1 MALNIGT
8 SFQYNTS
15 IGSQQTSMLAGQ
27 DALGAS
33 SGGMGWGGAM
43 GAMSII
49 GSVGQLAGTYYS
61 AKMANSNS
69 RYQSQIA
76 DLNAGHQTRMSSL
89 DFGHRTTMAGLDFGH
104 RTTMAGLDF
113 GHRTTMAGVRRQSA
127 GIQSRAIE
135 MQGKSQ
141 KLELDLKATVSDINA
156 RLAETAAQTT
166 LLTGQR
172 QEQGQRLKT
181 AQLKSTQRNRM
192 AARGIDLR
200 SDTALNIL
208 TTTDVMGE
216 IDAQTIEANA
226 VRAAW
231 GYRTEGVNY
240 QIDAAM
246 ATANG
251 NMAVA
256 NANANAAANTA
267 SANVPVAE
275 VPVAK
280 VPVAQNMP
288 VAARGGY
295 TRVSTGA
302 AIASSLL
309 GSATNIAS
317 TYYTLNKAG
326 AFS

>member
-1 MALNIGT
+1 MAPGLGSGYSSAST
-8 SFQYNTS
+8 SV
-15 IGSQQTSMLAGQ
+15 GSA
-27 DALGAS
+27 
-33 SGGMGWGGAM
+33 GGMSWGSAM
-43 GAMSII
+43 GAMSVI
-49 GSVGQLAGTYYS
+49 GAVGQLAGTYYS

-76 DLNAGHQTRMSSL
+76 DLNAGHQTRMSN
-89 DFGHRTTMAGLDFGH
+89 LDFGH

-135 MQGKSQ
+135 MQGRSQ
-141 KLELDLKATVSDINA
+141 KLELDLKATVSGINA

-192 AARGIDLR
+192 AARGIDLG
-200 SDTALNIL
+200 SDTATNIL
-208 TTTDVMGE
+208 TTTDVIGE

-256 NANANAAANTA
+256 NAGANAAANTA
-267 SANVPVAE
+267 SANVPVAN
-275 VPVAK
+275 

-288 VAARGGY
+288 VPARGGY

-326 AFS
+326 AFG

>member
-1 MALNIGT
+1 
-8 SFQYNTS
+8 
-15 IGSQQTSMLAGQ
+15 
-27 DALGAS
+27 
-33 SGGMGWGGAM
+33 
-43 GAMSII
+43 
-49 GSVGQLAGTYYS
+49 
-61 AKMANSNS
+61 
-69 RYQSQIA
+69 
-76 DLNAGHQTRMSSL
+76 
-89 DFGHRTTMAGLDFGH
+89 
-104 RTTMAGLDF
+104 
-113 GHRTTMAGVRRQSA
+113 
-127 GIQSRAIE
+127 
-135 MQGKSQ
+135 
-141 KLELDLKATVSDINA
+141 
-156 RLAETAAQTT
+156 
-166 LLTGQR
+166 
-172 QEQGQRLKT
+172 
-181 AQLKSTQRNRM
+181 M

-256 NANANAAANTA
+256 NAGANAAANNA
-267 SANVPVAE
+267 SAN
-275 VPVAK
+275 

>member
-8 SFQYNTS
+8 SFQYNTN
-15 IGSQQTSMLAGQ
+15 IGSQQTSMLASQ

-33 SGGMGWGGAM
+33 SMSWGGAM
-43 GAMSII
+43 GAMSVI

-61 AKMANSNS
+61 AKMANSNAS
-69 RYQSQIA
+69 YQSRMA
-76 DLNAGHQTRMSSL
+76 DLNFGHQTKM
-89 DFGHRTTMAGLDFGH
+89 FGMQ
-104 RTTMAGLDF
+104 
-113 GHRTTMAGVRRQSA
+113 RQSL

-141 KLELDLKATVSDINA
+141 KLELDLKATISGINA

-181 AQLKSTQRNRM
+181 AKLKSTQRNRM

-216 IDAQTIEANA
+216 IDANTIEANA

-256 NANANAAANTA
+256 NAGASAAANLSQGTTPQEQLN
-267 SANVPVAE
+267 SNS
-275 VPVAK
+275 
-280 VPVAQNMP
+280 
-288 VAARGGY
+288 
-295 TRVSTGA
+295 RVSTGA
-302 AIASSLL
+302 AMASSLL

-326 AFS
+326 AFG

>member
-1 MALNIGT
+1 LGPLSFDPMALNIGT
-8 SFQYNTS
+8 SFQYNTN
-15 IGSQQTSMLAGQ
+15 IGSQQTSMLASQ

-33 SGGMGWGGAM
+33 SMSWGGAM
-43 GAMSII
+43 GAMSVI

-61 AKMANSNS
+61 AKMANSNAS
-69 RYQSQIA
+69 YQSRMA
-76 DLNAGHQTRMSSL
+76 DLNFGHQTKMFGMQRKSL
-89 DFGHRTTMAGLDFGH
+89 
-104 RTTMAGLDF
+104 
-113 GHRTTMAGVRRQSA
+113 

-141 KLELDLKATVSDINA
+141 KLELDLKATISGINA

-181 AQLKSTQRNRM
+181 AQLKSTQRNQM

-246 ATANG
+246 AAANG

-256 NANANAAANTA
+256 NAGANAAANNA
-267 SANVPVAE
+267 SAN
-275 VPVAK
+275 

>member
-8 SFQYNTS
+8 SFQYNTN
-15 IGSQQTSMLAGQ
+15 IGSQQTSMLASQ

-33 SGGMGWGGAM
+33 SMSWGGAM
-43 GAMSII
+43 GAMSVI

-61 AKMANSNS
+61 AKMANSNAS
-69 RYQSQIA
+69 YQSRMA
-76 DLNAGHQTRMSSL
+76 DLNFGHQTKM
-89 DFGHRTTMAGLDFGH
+89 FGMQ
-104 RTTMAGLDF
+104 
-113 GHRTTMAGVRRQSA
+113 RQSL

-141 KLELDLKATVSDINA
+141 KLELDLKATISGINA

-181 AQLKSTQRNRM
+181 AKLKSTQRNRM

-216 IDAQTIEANA
+216 IDANTIEANA

-246 ATANG
+246 ASANG

-256 NANANAAANTA
+256 NANANAAAKMSGAPST
-267 SANVPVAE
+267 SFS
-275 VPVAK
+275 
-280 VPVAQNMP
+280 
-288 VAARGGY
+288 
-295 TRVSTGA
+295 RVSKGA
-302 AIASSLL
+302 AMTSSLL

-326 AFS
+326 AFG

>member
-8 SFQYNTS
+8 SFQYNTN

-33 SGGMGWGGAM
+33 SMSWGGAM
-43 GAMSII
+43 GAMSVI

-61 AKMANSNS
+61 ARAANSTA
-69 RYQSQIA
+69 RYQSQ
-76 DLNAGHQTRMSSL
+76 
-89 DFGHRTTMAGLDFGH
+89 MAGLQ
-104 RTTMAGLDF
+104 
-113 GHRTTMAGVRRQSA
+113 RQSMA
-127 GIQSRAIE
+127 IQSRGIE
-135 MQGKSQ
+135 LQGRSQ
-141 KLELDLKATVSDINA
+141 KLELDLKATISGINA
-156 RLAETAAQTT
+156 RLAETAAQST

-181 AQLKSTQRNRM
+181 AQLKSTQRNQM
-192 AARGIDLR
+192 AARGIDLG
-200 SDTALNIL
+200 SDTATNIL

-216 IDAQTIEANA
+216 IDANTIEANA

-256 NANANAAANTA
+256 NARANAAANMSGAPST
-267 SANVPVAE
+267 S
-275 VPVAK
+275 
-280 VPVAQNMP
+280 
-288 VAARGGY
+288 Y
-295 TRVSTGA
+295 SRVSTGA
-302 AIASSLL
+302 AMASSLL
-309 GSATNIAS
+309 GAATNVAS
-317 TYYTLNKAG
+317 TYYSMNKAG
-326 AFS
+326 AFG

>member
-8 SFQYNTS
+8 SYTYGTS
-15 IGSQQTSMLAGQ
+15 IGSQQTSMLANQ
-27 DALGAS
+27 DALGAA
-33 SGGMGWGGAM
+33 SGGMSWGGAM

-49 GSVGQLAGTYYS
+49 GSVGQIAGTYYS
-61 AKMANSNS
+61 AKMAKSNAA
-69 RYQSQIA
+69 YQSQ
-76 DLNAGHQTRMSSL
+76 
-89 DFGHRTTMAGLDFGH
+89 MAGLQ
-104 RTTMAGLDF
+104 
-113 GHRTTMAGVRRQSA
+113 RQSMA
-127 GIQSRAIE
+127 IQSRSIQL
-135 MQGKSQ
+135 QGKAQ
-141 KLELDLKATVSDINA
+141 KLELDLKATISGINA

-181 AQLKSTQRNRM
+181 AQLKSTQRNQM
-192 AARGIDLR
+192 AARGIDLG
-200 SDTALNIL
+200 SDTATNIL

-216 IDAQTIEANA
+216 IDANTIEANA

-246 ATANG
+246 ASANG

-256 NANANAAANTA
+256 NANANAAANMSGAPSTSYA
-267 SANVPVAE
+267 
-275 VPVAK
+275 
-280 VPVAQNMP
+280 
-288 VAARGGY
+288 
-295 TRVSTGA
+295 RVSTGSA
-302 AIASSLL
+302 VASSLL
-309 GSATNIAS
+309 GAATNIAS